1 MTNLREKQNHAER
14 EKNKTEASNKNRMQD
29 KGHKKQPDKIERLC
43 AFRMDINFSK
53 SNHQPISKKDK

>member
-14 EKNKTEASNKNRMQD
+14 KKKRKHRKETECET
-29 KGHKKQPDKIERLC
+29 KGHKKQPDKIELLC
-43 AFRMDINFSK
+43 AFRMNINFSK